1 MVSSLQAKVSRL
13 EEAAGGGGEC
23 PECGGP
29 SGAEPDDHSSYELV
43 FIDPGGPEDREEWCD
58 TCGRQTGIVI
68 RWLED
73 LP

>member
-13 EEAAGGGGEC
+13 EAAAGGGSGC

-29 SGAEPDDHSSYELV
+29 DYPDDHTTYELV
-43 FIDPGGPEDREEWCD
+43 WADDAEEEWCE

-68 RWLED
+68 RWPED

>member
-1 MVSSLQAKVSRL
+1 MVRTIERRVSAL
-13 EEAAGGGGEC
+13 EEATGGGGGC

-29 SGAEPDDHSSYELV
+29 DGPDDRTTYEV
-43 FIDPGGPEDREEWCD
+43 VIVEEAEEEWCE

-68 RWLED
+68 SWPED

>member
-1 MVSSLQAKVSRL
+1 MRAIERRVSAL

-29 SGAEPDDHSSYELV
+29 AGPDDHTTYELV
-43 FIDPGGPEDREEWCD
+43 FDDEVEEEWCE
-58 TCGRQTGIVI
+58 TCGRQTGFVI
-68 RWLED
+68 RWPEE

>member
-1 MVSSLQAKVSRL
+1 MVSSIQAKVSRL
-13 EEAAGGGGEC
+13 EKATGGGGDC

-29 SGAEPDDHSSYELV
+29 EDPDDPFSTYELV
-43 FIDPGGPEDREEWCD
+43 WADVAEEEWCE

-68 RWLED
+68 RWPED

>member
-1 MVSSLQAKVSRL
+1 MAKTTIERRVTAL
-13 EEAAGGGGEC
+13 EAASGGGRC

-29 SGAEPDDHSSYELV
+29 DDPDDHTTYEVV
-43 FIDPGGPEDREEWCD
+43 FVEEAQEEWCE

-68 RWLED
+68 RWPED

>member
-1 MVSSLQAKVSRL
+1 VSRL
-13 EEAAGGGGEC
+13 EEATGGGGEC

-29 SGAEPDDHSSYELV
+29 DGPDDHTTYELIFV
-43 FIDPGGPEDREEWCD
+43 EESEEEWCE

-68 RWLED
+68 RWPED

>member
-13 EEAAGGGGEC
+13 EEASGGGGGEC

-29 SGAEPDDHSSYELV
+29 DVPDDHITYEIV
-43 FIDPGGPEDREEWCD
+43 WVDDAEEEWCE

-68 RWLED
+68 RWPED
-73 LP
+73 LS

>member
-1 MVSSLQAKVSRL
+1 MVRAIEKRVAAL
-13 EEAAGGGGEC
+13 EKSAGGAAC

-29 SGAEPDDHSSYELV
+29 DGPDDHTTYELV
-43 FIDPGGPEDREEWCD
+43 FVDFVEEAEEEWCE

-68 RWLED
+68 RWPED

>member
-1 MVSSLQAKVSRL
+1 MAKTTIERRVAAL
-13 EEAAGGGGEC
+13 EEASGGGRC

-29 SGAEPDDHSSYELV
+29 DEPGDHTTYELV
-43 FIDPGGPEDREEWCD
+43 FVDEAEEEWCE

-68 RWLED
+68 RWPED

>member
-1 MVSSLQAKVSRL
+1 MVRSLQRRVTRL
-13 EEAAGGGGEC
+13 EESAGGGGEC

-29 SGAEPDDHSSYELV
+29 GDPGDHTTYELV
-43 FIDPGGPEDREEWCD
+43 FVDEAEEEWCE

-68 RWLED
+68 RWPED

>member
-13 EEAAGGGGEC
+13 EEATGGGGEC

-29 SGAEPDDHSSYELV
+29 DDPDDRTTYEVV
-43 FIDPGGPEDREEWCD
+43 FVDELDEAQEEWCE
-58 TCGRQTGIVI
+58 TCGRQTGFVI
-68 RWLED
+68 RWPED

>member
-1 MVSSLQAKVSRL
+1 MVGTIERRVNAL
-13 EEAAGGGGEC
+13 EEATGGGGEC

-29 SGAEPDDHSSYELV
+29 DEPGDHTTYEVVFVDEAE
-43 FIDPGGPEDREEWCD
+43 EEWCE

-68 RWLED
+68 RWPED

>member
-1 MVSSLQAKVSRL
+1 MASIERRVAAL
-13 EEAAGGGGEC
+13 EESGGGGGEC

-29 SGAEPDDHSSYELV
+29 DDPDEHTTYEVVWAEEAQ
-43 FIDPGGPEDREEWCD
+43 EEWCE

-68 RWLED
+68 RWPED